1 MRARVISAST
11 TASAEDPAGRRVNCC
26 PAACVHV
33 RRVGRRSDR
42 KQRSGFSLFA
52 RFGPR
57 YLPYMYIVVGLV
69 TLPIML
75 AISALLARLDRRRV
89 FSTLLIGLALFV
101 AALRGLLVI
110 DARWV
115 YGAGSV
121 TRERRSYGGDIERLD
136 LMIGL
141 YAEPLPRIS
150 GSPTRLSAVFILMAS
165 RRLNSD
171 RFFTIDYRPEVYT
184 QERHRVVPL

>member
-1 MRARVISAST
+1 MPRLQQALRIRPGEESTVAQLLVFMFVAWAGAAIGSSA
-11 TASAEDPAGRRVNCC
+11 AE
-26 PAACVHV
+26 
-33 RRVGRRSDR
+33 
-42 KQRSGFSLFA
+42 SLFFA

-115 YGAGSV
+115 Y
-121 TRERRSYGGDIERLD
+121 
-136 LMIGL
+136 
-141 YAEPLPRIS
+141 
-150 GSPTRLSAVFILMAS
+150 AS
-165 RRLNSD
+165 
-171 RFFTIDYRPEVYT
+171 
-184 QERHRVVPL
+184 